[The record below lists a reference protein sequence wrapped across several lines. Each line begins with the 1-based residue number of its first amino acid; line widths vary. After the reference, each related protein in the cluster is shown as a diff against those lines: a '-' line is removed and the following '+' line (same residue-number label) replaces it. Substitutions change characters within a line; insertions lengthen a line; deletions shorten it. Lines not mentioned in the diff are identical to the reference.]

1 MKKHIIFIATLLA
14 MTLSS
19 CSDWLDVRGENI
31 EKEENQFSSY
41 KGFVSAL
48 TGLYM
53 TMGNNSIYGEQMTMT
68 VVEALGNQW
77 YDFDQS
83 KTNTKYLLTHHDYES
98 DGAKSVISSMYR
110 CLFTTISTANVIIY
124 NTEVNGGNIPVKA
137 DRDIIRGEAL
147 AVCAYCQFDVLRLF
161 GQLPKGGKIQVSLP
175 YSYSHD
181 ISTLPKY
188 YTYSEYVENL
198 KKDINEAEALLKDTD
213 PAMDYSFDVL
223 NSPSNNIFADN
234 SHYYRQSQM
243 NYWAVRALHAR
254 MLMYL
259 GETKEAHDIA
269 LSIINATLS
278 NGRSIIDLSGISD
291 FNSGYNALP
300 SECLF
305 YLSKYDVNKYA
316 NDQLVGG
323 RPNTQVSYYGYYLSE
338 DMLNALYESLPNA
351 SASHNRYNNLWNTE
365 TMNNDGEKRPTL
377 KKYWYDENNVNT
389 SSLITKRQ
397 IVPMLRLSEMYL
409 IAIEGS
415 ESLEEAQNLYN
426 KYMSSCQFTLYEP
439 FTSLA
444 DARAEIEN
452 EYRREFI
459 GEGQAFFMYK
469 RLGKTKMYRNGVPT
483 DIEEKEYILPLPS
496 SEYDPNATGK

>member
-124 NTEVNGGNIPVKA
+124 NTEVNGGIIPVKA

-147 AVCAYCQFDVLRLF
+147 AVRAYCQFDVLRLF

-223 NSPSNNIFADN
+223 
-234 SHYYRQSQM
+234 
-243 NYWAVRALHAR
+243 
-254 MLMYL
+254 
-259 GETKEAHDIA
+259 
-269 LSIINATLS
+269 
-278 NGRSIIDLSGISD
+278 
-291 FNSGYNALP
+291 
-300 SECLF
+300 
-305 YLSKYDVNKYA
+305 
-316 NDQLVGG
+316 
-323 RPNTQVSYYGYYLSE
+323 
-338 DMLNALYESLPNA
+338 
-351 SASHNRYNNLWNTE
+351 
-365 TMNNDGEKRPTL
+365 
-377 KKYWYDENNVNT
+377 
-389 SSLITKRQ
+389 
-397 IVPMLRLSEMYL
+397 
-409 IAIEGS
+409 
-415 ESLEEAQNLYN
+415 
-426 KYMSSCQFTLYEP
+426 
-439 FTSLA
+439 
-444 DARAEIEN
+444 
-452 EYRREFI
+452 
-459 GEGQAFFMYK
+459 
-469 RLGKTKMYRNGVPT
+469 
-483 DIEEKEYILPLPS
+483 
-496 SEYDPNATGK
+496 